1 MEKSMNTN
9 KSKDKIGFGL
19 ASLILGAA
27 SVLLFSTC
35 INFLLIVLSAV
46 FGIIQLAVYRKKGMA
61 VAGLLSSAVSLVLG
75 IIFWTVMISSGYFLP
90 EYLTFL
96 A

>member
-1 MEKSMNTN
+1 MNTN

-27 SVLLFSTC
+27 SVLLFPTC
-35 INFLLIVLSAV
+35 VNFLLIVLSAV

-61 VAGLLSSAVSLVLG
+61 VAGLLFSAVSFALG
-75 IIFWTVMISSGYFLP
+75 IIFWIVMISRGYFLP
-90 EYLTFL
+90 DYLTYL